1 MNAERLPSKHVV
13 LLGVG
18 HTNAHVV
25 KMWRDNQ
32 IANTSLTCISDN
44 SIATYSGMLPAVLG
58 QQIPPSEMEID
69 LVRLCSAVGARLIVD
84 DVAGLDIERHEVL
97 FRNRPAVP
105 FDVLSVGIGSVPSME
120 GVTNDG
126 EFLVTIKPMQT
137 FLQRLRSAIIRIQS
151 DRASAA
157 TNRDAGTENSGRLK
171 IVVIGGGVAGIEIVF
186 CLPPFVASV
195 CNVELELE
203 LITRSERILESAC
216 DSMRQRVAAEI
227 SKRNISVVTGQSIQ
241 KVSSSTITLAD
252 GSVRDA
258 DVVIWATGAVP
269 PELLSQLN
277 VPLNDRGFIATNA
290 TLQSISGQPVFA
302 VGDTGAIVSED
313 LPKAG
318 VYAVRQGPILW
329 ENVQRILRDQ
339 PLTTYVPQQSFLKL
353 LNTGDGRA
361 IGEWKGKSFSG
372 RWVKRLKDRID
383 GRFMNMFRMLYDM
396 PDSMAQMQCKGC
408 GCKLGSDVLESALA
422 SLAVN
427 SSNNGAGQVQMDD
440 AAVVP
445 LSTGGQV
452 VVSTDFFTTPFDDMY
467 LAGRIAAL
475 HSASDLIAMGAS
487 VRSAVANIVLPEGD
501 AVSQRR
507 ALNELLQGALYEFQA
522 LNADIVGGHT
532 IVGPRLEVGFT
543 VLGEPLC
550 ETLLQ
555 KKNLRI
561 GDRLFLTKPLG
572 IGILLA
578 AHMRSQCSARAYDS
592 LIDTMLMR
600 QHTLAAIAGQLGI
613 CAGTDVTGFGL
624 AGHLVEML
632 TASNV
637 AATLDLSNVPLLPG
651 VVDACNAGIESTLAP
666 QNRRVGGKISAT
678 SDQQMTAQYQALFDP
693 QTCGGLLLGVSAAT
707 VDDFVAAVQNTGLP
721 DPVCI
726 GQVCERNGEKRSIVV
741 E

>member
-18 HTNAHVV
+18 HTNAHIV
-25 KMWRDNQ
+25 KMWRDSPIPNV
-32 IANTSLTCISDN
+32 SLTCISDN

-69 LVRLCSAVGARLIVD
+69 LVRLCSAAGARLIVD
-84 DVAGLDIERHEVL
+84 NVAGLDHERREVL
-97 FRNRPAVP
+97 FQNRPAVP
-105 FDVLSVGIGSVPSME
+105 FDVLSVGIGSVPSMD
-120 GVTNDG
+120 GVACDG
-126 EFLVTIKPMQT
+126 ESPVTIKPMQT
-137 FLQRLRSAIIRIQS
+137 FLTRLQSAIDRVLS
-151 DRASAA
+151 DGASDQL
-157 TNRDAGTENSGRLK
+157 R
-171 IVVIGGGVAGIEIVF
+171 IVVVGSGVAGVEILF
-186 CLPPFVASV
+186 CLPSFVASV
-195 CNVELELE
+195 CDVPLELE
-203 LITRSERILESAC
+203 LVTRSDQILESVC
-216 DSMRQRVAAEI
+216 GSTRQRVAAEI

-241 KVSSSTITLAD
+241 KVSPSSITLAD
-252 GSVRDA
+252 GSIRDA

-277 VPLNDRGFIATNA
+277 LPLDDRGFIATNA
-290 TLQSISGQPVFA
+290 TLQSVSGQPVFA
-302 VGDTGAIVSED
+302 VGDTGAIVSAD

-318 VYAVRQGPILW
+318 VFAVRQGPVLW
-329 ENVQRILRDQ
+329 ENVQRLLHNQ
-339 PLTTYVPQQSFLKL
+339 PLTDYVPQQSFLKL

-361 IGEWKGKSFSG
+361 IGEWKGRSFSG

-408 GCKLGSDVLESALA
+408 GCKLGADVLESALA
-422 SLAVN
+422 SLAAKN
-427 SSNNGAGQVQMDD
+427 SNDGAGPVQMDD

-487 VRSAVANIVLPEGD
+487 VTSAVANIVLPEGD
-501 AVSQRR
+501 AASQRR
-507 ALNELLQGALYEFQA
+507 ALDELLQGARHEFQA
-522 LNADIVGGHT
+522 MNADIVGGHT

-543 VLGEPLC
+543 VIGEPLR
-550 ETLLQ
+550 ETMLQ

-561 GDRLFLTKPLG
+561 GDRMYLTKPLG

-578 AHMRSQCSARAYDS
+578 AHMRSQCPASAYDS
-592 LIDTMLMR
+592 LIETMLMR
-600 QHTLAAIAGQLGI
+600 QHKLAAIALQFGI
-613 CAGTDVTGFGL
+613 CAGTDITGFGL

-632 TASNV
+632 TASDV
-637 AATLDLSNVPLLPG
+637 AATLDLSSIPLLPG
-651 VVDACNAGIESTLAP
+651 VDDAFNAGIESTLAP
-666 QNRRVGGKISAT
+666 QNRSVERRISAT

-693 QTCGGLLLGVSAAT
+693 QTCGGLLLGVAAAAA
-707 VDDFVAAVQNTGLP
+707 DDFVAAVQTNNLP
-721 DPVCI
+721 SPVCI
-726 GQVCERNGEKRSIVV
+726 GQVCEKIRGERSVV
-741 E
+741 FV

>member
-25 KMWRDNQ
+25 KMWRDSP
-32 IANTSLTCISDN
+32 ISNTSLTCISDN
-44 SIATYSGMLPAVLG
+44 SIATYSGILPAVLG

-84 DVAGLDIERHEVL
+84 DVAGLDLERREVL

-120 GVTNDG
+120 GVTNNG
-126 EFLVTIKPMQT
+126 ESLVTIKPMQT
-137 FLQRLRSAIIRIQS
+137 FLQRLQSAVDRVLS
-151 DRASAA
+151 DGPSDEGLTARK
-157 TNRDAGTENSGRLK
+157 DSGRLK
-171 IVVIGGGVAGIEIVF
+171 IVVVGSGVAGIEILF
-186 CLPPFVASV
+186 CLPSFVASV
-195 CNVELELE
+195 CDVALELE
-203 LITRSERILESAC
+203 LVTRSEQILEAAC
-216 DSMRQRVAAEI
+216 DSTRQRVTAEI
-227 SKRNISVVTGQSIQ
+227 FKRNISVVTGQSIQ
-241 KVSSSTITLAD
+241 DVSPSSITLAD
-252 GSVRDA
+252 GNVRDA
-258 DVVIWATGAVP
+258 DIVIWATGAVP

-277 VPLNDRGFIATNA
+277 VPLDDRGFIATNA
-290 TLQSISGQPVFA
+290 TLQSVSGQPVFA

-339 PLTTYVPQQSFLKL
+339 PLTAYVPQQSFLKL

-361 IGEWKGKSFSG
+361 IGEWKGRSFSG

-396 PDSMAQMQCKGC
+396 SDSMEQMQCKGC
-408 GCKLGSDVLESALA
+408 GCKLGSNVLESALA
-422 SLAVN
+422 SLAMN
-427 SSNNGAGQVQMDD
+427 SSSGGAGQVQMDD

-487 VRSAVANIVLPEGD
+487 VRSAVANVVLPEGD
-501 AVSQRR
+501 AASQRR
-507 ALNELLQGALYEFQA
+507 ALNELLQGARYEFQA
-522 LNADIVGGHT
+522 LKADIVGGHT

-555 KKNLRI
+555 KKNLRT
-561 GDRLFLTKPLG
+561 GDRLYLTKPLG

-578 AHMRSQCSARAYDS
+578 AHMRSQCPATAYDS

-632 TASNV
+632 TSSDV
-637 AATLDLSNVPLLPG
+637 AATLDLSNIPLLPG
-651 VVDACNAGIESTLAP
+651 VVDAFNAGIESTLAP
-666 QNRRVGGKISAT
+666 QNRRVGKNISAT

-693 QTCGGLLLGVSAAT
+693 QTCGGLLLGISAAAA
-707 VDDFVAAVQNTGLP
+707 DDFVAAVHNTGLP
-721 DPVCI
+721 APVCI
-726 GQVCERNGEKRSIVV
+726 GQVCQNTNDEYSIVV
-741 E
+741 K

>member
-25 KMWRDNQ
+25 KMWRDSP
-32 IANTSLTCISDN
+32 IPDVSLTCISDN

-69 LVRLCSAVGARLIVD
+69 LVRLCSAVGARLIVE
-84 DVAGLDIERHEVL
+84 DVTGLDLERREVL
-97 FRNRPAVP
+97 FQNRPAVP
-105 FDVLSVGIGSVPSME
+105 FDVLSVGIGSVPSMN
-120 GVTNDG
+120 GVTSEG
-126 EFLVTIKPMQT
+126 ESLVTIKPMQT
-137 FLQRLRSAIIRIQS
+137 FLQRLHSAVVRVLAARGS
-151 DRASAA
+151 DEGLTVNNDS
-157 TNRDAGTENSGRLK
+157 TRLK
-171 IVVIGGGVAGIEIVF
+171 ITVVGSGVAGIEILF
-186 CLPPFVASV
+186 CLPSYVASV
-195 CNVELELE
+195 CDVALELE
-203 LITRSERILESAC
+203 LVTRSEQILESAC
-216 DSMRQRVAAEI
+216 DSTRQRVAAEI
-227 SKRNISVVTGQSIQ
+227 SQRNISVVTGQSIQ
-241 KVSSSTITLAD
+241 KVSPSSITLAD
-252 GSVRDA
+252 GSIRDA

-339 PLTTYVPQQSFLKL
+339 PLTPYVPQQSFLKL
-353 LNTGDGRA
+353 LNTGNGRA
-361 IGEWKGKSFSG
+361 IGEWKGRSFSG

-396 PDSMAQMQCKGC
+396 SDGMAQMQCKGC

-422 SLAVN
+422 SLDN
-427 SSNNGAGQVQMDD
+427 SNNCASQVQMDD
-440 AAVVP
+440 AAIVS
-445 LSTGGQV
+445 LSTGAQV

-487 VRSAVANIVLPEGD
+487 IRSAVANIVLPEGD

-507 ALNELLQGALYEFQA
+507 ALNELLQGARHEFQS

-550 ETLLQ
+550 ETLMQ
-555 KKNLRI
+555 KKNLTI
-561 GDRLFLTKPLG
+561 GDRLYLTKPLG

-592 LIDTMLMR
+592 LIQTMLMR
-600 QHTLAAIAGQLGI
+600 QQELAAIAGQFGI
-613 CAGTDVTGFGL
+613 SAGTDVTGFGL

-637 AATLDLSNVPLLPG
+637 AARLDLPSIPLLPG
-651 VVDACNAGIESTLAP
+651 VVDAFNAGIESTLAP
-666 QNRRVGGKISAT
+666 QNRSAGGNISAT
-678 SDQQMTAQYQALFDP
+678 SDQQRTAQYQALFDP
-693 QTCGGLLLGVSAAT
+693 QTCGGLLLGVSAAAAE
-707 VDDFVAAVQNTGLP
+707 DFVATVRNTNLP
-721 DPVCI
+721 APVCI
-726 GQVCERNGEKRSIVV
+726 GQVCQTTEEERAIVV
-741 E
+741 V